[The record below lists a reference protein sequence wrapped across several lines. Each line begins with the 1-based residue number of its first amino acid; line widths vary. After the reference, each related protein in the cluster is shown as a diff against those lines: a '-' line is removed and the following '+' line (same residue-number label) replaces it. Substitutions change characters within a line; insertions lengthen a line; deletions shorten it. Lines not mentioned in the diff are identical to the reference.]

1 MNASISP
8 KQAFGAESKNAA
20 LSFASAGR
28 TASGAALSNAD
39 YLRESCAEMR
49 LGTGPRD
56 HQDCPHRVTFDRF
69 SACDSDALDVVIR
82 AAYRHVFGNCYVMA
96 NERSDELESQLK
108 DGRLCVREFIRG
120 LAKTDYYKS
129 RFFAGVAPNR
139 GVELTYKHV
148 LGRPPLS
155 QEEVAGSI
163 ALQAASGFDALV
175 DSLVDSAEYTEVF
188 GDETVPY
195 ARAWTS
201 AGGMSMMNFVR
212 IAALEQSF
220 NSSDR
225 AKGSSSIL
233 LNNLAAGTSLPIKRP
248 ASVDYVGM
256 SASWSGGK
264 PPVNYEKLWRGIALV
279 GAAHLGGMMINVTT
293 QILGIHTLDRIPA
306 MFLGL

>member
-8 KQAFGAESKNAA
+8 KLAFGAESKNAA
-20 LSFASAGR
+20 LSYSSGMR
-28 TASGAALSNAD
+28 TESGAALTNAD
-39 YLRESCAEMR
+39 YLRDSCAEMR

-56 HQDCPHRVTFDRF
+56 HHDCPHRVTFDYF
-69 SACDSDALDVVIR
+69 SACDSETLDVVIR

-96 NERSDELESQLK
+96 HERADALESQLK

-129 RFFAGVAPNR
+129 RFFASVSPQR
-139 GVELTYKHV
+139 GVELSYKHL

-155 QEEVAGSI
+155 QEEMSGSI
-163 ALQAASGFDALV
+163 ALQAAGGFDALV
-175 DSLVDSAEYTEVF
+175 DSLIDSAEYSEVF
-188 GDETVPY
+188 GDDTVPY

-201 AGGMSMMNFVR
+201 AGGMSALNFVR

-225 AKGSSSIL
+225 SRGSSSIL
-233 LNNLAAGTSLPIKRP
+233 MNSLAAGTTMAIRRP
-248 ASVDYVGM
+248 SSVAYVGM

-264 PPVNYEKLWRGIALV
+264 PPANYEKLWRGLALV

-293 QILGIHTLDRIPA
+293 QIMGIHTLDRIPA